1 MKAILLLLTEIQMLC
16 ESLIIQSV
24 CLADPRL
31 TAPCASPEGQ
41 ITTFRPMRATRR
53 DRTVGTSSKVVLNA
67 PKGARARGDSLARVQ
82 RAQRSVVLC
91 LLSAAMRHSTP
102 TKSCHVP
109 YM

>member
-1 MKAILLLLTEIQMLC
+1 MLS
-16 ESLIIQSV
+16 ESLIPFSQSRGPKTDRSHALKV
-24 CLADPRL
+24 
-31 TAPCASPEGQ
+31 Q
-41 ITTFRPMRATRR
+41 FNHNFRPMRAKRR
-53 DRTVGTSSKVVLNA
+53 DRTVGTGSRFVLNA
-67 PKGARARGDSLARVQ
+67 PKGARARGGSRARVE